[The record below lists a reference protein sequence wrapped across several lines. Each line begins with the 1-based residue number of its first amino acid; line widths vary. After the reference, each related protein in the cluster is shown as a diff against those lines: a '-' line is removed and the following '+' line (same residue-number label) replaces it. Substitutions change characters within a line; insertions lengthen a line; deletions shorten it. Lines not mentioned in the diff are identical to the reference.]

1 MKIIQLVD
9 ELSKYD
15 LANLNK
21 NRPLDVAVEQLI
33 YAYHDGG
40 YDGQGVA
47 VYLDNKGQWHLDDIS
62 HCSCYG
68 ALDGGFNK
76 ISYTRPQVV
85 ELLKKRA
92 SEDWEKDDYVAIL
105 KALEEVI

>member
-40 YDGQGVA
+40 DD
-47 VYLDNKGQWHLDDIS
+47 DNKGQWHLDDIS
-62 HCSCYG
+62 HSSCYG